1 MIVVTGATGNVGS
14 AVVRALA
21 EAGEQVRAVVRREPP
36 DLPPGVTAVTGD
48 LNRPETLAGALAGA
62 RGLFLLP
69 GYENMPQL
77 LAEAR
82 RGGVTH
88 VVLLSSSS
96 IEGGEY
102 SNAVTRYMM
111 DSESAVYD
119 SGLAWTMVRPN
130 AFMSNALQWVPQL
143 AAGDVVR
150 APFAGVRAAVIDPY
164 DIGAVA
170 AMALTAPGH
179 EGQRY
184 AVTGPEALL
193 PAERLDILASVLGR
207 TLRFEAQPNEE
218 ARAEMSRSMPAE
230 YVDAF
235 FRFYVDGT
243 LDESPVR
250 PTVRDVLGRE
260 PRTFRQWAQAHA
272 DAFR

>member
-21 EAGEQVRAVVRREPP
+21 GAGEQVRAVVRREPA

-48 LNRPETLAGALAGA
+48 LNKPETLTDALSGA

-77 LAEAR
+77 LADAR
-82 RGGVTH
+82 RAGVAH

-96 IEGGEY
+96 VEGGEY

-111 DSESAVYD
+111 DSEAAVQD
-119 SGLAWTMVRPN
+119 SGLAWTIVRPN

-143 AAGDVVR
+143 RDGDVVR
-150 APFAGVRAAVIDPY
+150 APFAGARAAVIDPY

-170 AMALTAPGH
+170 AAALTTPGH
-179 EGQRY
+179 EGRRY
-184 AVTGPEALL
+184 AVTGPESLL
-193 PAERLDILASVLGR
+193 PADRLDILAAVLGR
-207 TLRFEAQPNEE
+207 ALRFEAQPDDE
-218 ARAEMSRSMPAE
+218 AREEMSRSMPAE

-250 PTVRDVLGRE
+250 PTVREVLGRE
-260 PRTFRQWAQAHA
+260 PRTFRQWAEAHA